1 MENKKEIL
9 GQYFTKLEVADKL
22 VDLYLKYKSFD
33 SNISVLEPSYGT
45 GNFVTILEQKGFTDI
60 EKYEID
66 KELTDT
72 PRDFFDLPLS
82 SNFDLIIGNPP
93 FTKYNLIE
101 SYFKPADYFI
111 NRIKPWNYL
120 PVKEAKAEKLRIEN
134 AFIYKCLKHIKKNAS
149 SAIGFVLPI
158 SFFIKNKN
166 ASLKHELINK
176 FNTIVI
182 YQNDK
187 PWFDYNIPCCF
198 AIFTNTEE
206 YKNKIHLIF
215 ENSEKHEY
223 QYNLDLICEEII
235 PEVVYNKESG
245 QITNNEGISLSDYLD
260 NKPIHVKKSFTDY
273 NVSAKNIL
281 ERQTIPLGKDVEDYR
296 LAVVRVGNSSVG
308 KSGLIN
314 IKEDTLNDMFF
325 VFDLKNNYSKNK
337 DVKERV
343 CQSINSNLDY
353 FKKVTSRVGSK
364 SIKKEDIYNFKVTL
378 S

>member
-9 GQYFTKLEVADKL
+9 GQYFTKLEVANKL
-22 VDLYLKYKSFD
+22 VELSLTYKSFN
-33 SNISVLEPSYGT
+33 SNISILEPSHGT
-45 GNFVTILEQKGFTDI
+45 GNFVAVLEQKGFTKI

-66 KELTDT
+66 KELTDN
-72 PRDFFDLPLS
+72 PRDFFDLKLS
-82 SNFDLIIGNPP
+82 NKFDLIIGNPP
-93 FTKYNLIE
+93 FTKYNIIE
-101 SYFKPADYFI
+101 SYYKPADYFK
-111 NRIKPWNYL
+111 NETKPWDFL
-120 PVKEAKAEKLRIEN
+120 PVKEAKSEKLRIEN
-134 AFIYKCLKHIKKNAS
+134 AFIYKCLKHIKRDPA

-158 SFFIKNKN
+158 SFFIKNRN
-166 ASLKHELINK
+166 ASLKQELASK

-182 YQNDK
+182 YQNDE

-206 YKNKIHLIF
+206 YKNKIHLIY
-215 ENSEKHEY
+215 ENSERHEY
-223 QYNLDLICEEII
+223 EYNLDLICEEII

-260 NKPIHVKKSFTDY
+260 NKPIHVRKSFTDN

-343 CQSINSNLDY
+343 CHSINSNLDY

-364 SIKKEDIYNFKVTL
+364 SIKKEDIYNFKINL
-378 S
+378 